1 MQEVNRTWLFER
13 LKRCLQLL
21 ACAPEIQPR
30 HFPDFVHVPDELAL
44 DFDNFRTA
52 CVGNFRSEM
61 TAEQLSCLDS
71 VDQSLEQMKGRF
83 TSDAVMNSREWRD
96 VRLLAA
102 DALKAFGW
110 PLEEPPASGDAFIQ
124 ARPNSE

>member
-1 MQEVNRTWLFER
+1 MQEANRAWLFER
-13 LKRCLQLL
+13 LKHALQLL
-21 ACAPEIQPR
+21 ACAPEIQLR

-52 CVGNFRSEM
+52 CVGNFRFEM

-71 VDQSLEQMKGRF
+71 VDQSFERMKGRF
-83 TSDAVMNSREWRD
+83 TNDAVMNSREWQD

-110 PLEEPPASGDAFIQ
+110 PLEEPPASGDAFIR